1 MVVVIMVVLVFVM
14 IVVVIMMMAATGFI
28 MVVVMMMVFVFM
40 VMLMFVLGFFEQV
53 LQSRIQSFGLI
64 HRSQQLFSAQ
74 LFPVCCYDW
83 SSGVQGTQTL
93 YAIFQLGFC
102 QTSGMAQNQA
112 ACMFNLIVE
121 EFAEVLLIH
130 LALLCIDNRCEAFQ
144 MNFCIV
150 QVLHRTDDIAQLA
163 NARRFNQNPVWMI
176 LIQHLLQSIA
186 EIANQATANAAG
198 VHFCDIHAS
207 ILQETAVNSDLTK
220 FIFN

>member
-1 MVVVIMVVLVFVM
+1 MVVVFM
-14 IVVVIMMMAATGFI
+14 
-28 MVVVMMMVFVFM
+28 VMMMVMFVFM
-40 VMLMFVLGFFEQV
+40 VMLMFVLGFFEQI
-53 LQSRIQSFGLI
+53 LQSRIQSFRLI
-64 HRSQQLFSAQ
+64 HCSQQLFATQ

-83 SSGVQGTQTL
+83 SSGIQCTQTL
-93 YAIFQLGFC
+93 HTIFQLGFC

-130 LALLCIDNRCEAFQ
+130 LALLCINNRCEAFQ

-150 QVLHRTDDIAQLA
+150 QILNSTDNIAQLT

-186 EIANQATANAAG
+186 EIANQTTANAAG

-207 ILQETAVNSDLTK
+207 ILQETAVNSNFAK

>member
-1 MVVVIMVVLVFVM
+1 MVVVVM
-14 IVVVIMMMAATGFI
+14 
-28 MVVVMMMVFVFM
+28 VMMMVMFMFM

-53 LQSRIQSFGLI
+53 LQCRIQCFRLI
-64 HRSQQLFSAQ
+64 HCSQQLFSAQ

-150 QVLHRTDDIAQLA
+150 QVLDSTDDIAQLA

-176 LIQHLLQSIA
+176 LIQYLLQSIA
-186 EIANQATANAAG
+186 EITNQTTANAAR

-207 ILQETAVNSDLTK
+207 ILQETAVNSDFAK

>member
-1 MVVVIMVVLVFVM
+1 MVVVMMVVLVFVM

-28 MVVVMMMVFVFM
+28 MVVVMVMMVV
-40 VMLMFVLGFFEQV
+40 LMFVLGFFEQV

-64 HRSQQLFSAQ
+64 HCSQQLFSAQ
-74 LFPVCCYDW
+74 LFPVCCYDR

-130 LALLCIDNRCEAFQ
+130 LALLCIDNRREAFQ

-150 QVLHRTDDIAQLA
+150 QVLDSTDDIAQLA
-163 NARRFNQNPVWMI
+163 NTRRFNQNPVWMI

-186 EIANQATANAAG
+186 EIANQTTANAAG

-207 ILQETAVNSDLTK
+207 ILQETAVNSDFAK